1 MSCTCDLPPLQDVW
15 QRLGDSAHPMPWK
28 GTKSPVQPG
37 HQGGHPGRLHVQ
49 PLLLS
54 ANVARAWEDVAA
66 FDMPRMRYGPHRPRS
81 VAPTAS
87 KSISVR
93 DPELEG
99 QNGHVAT
106 PRTTMPKAT
115 MQAAA
120 SRLDTGASLSQ
131 ITPISA
137 AKITEVS
144 RRADTAPKGARV
156 LAKSTSA

>member
-1 MSCTCDLPPLQDVW
+1 MFCTCDPPPLHDVW
-15 QRLGDSAHPMPWK
+15 QRLGGSAHPSSWK
-28 GTKSPVQPG
+28 GLKGTVQPG

-49 PLLLS
+49 PRLLS
-54 ANVARAWEDVAA
+54 ANVARAWEDVVA
-66 FDMPRMRYGPHRPRS
+66 FDMPRTRHGPHSLRS
-81 VAPTAS
+81 VVPTAS
-87 KSISVR
+87 KPISVR
-93 DPELEG
+93 DLELGG
-99 QNGHVAT
+99 QKDHVAT